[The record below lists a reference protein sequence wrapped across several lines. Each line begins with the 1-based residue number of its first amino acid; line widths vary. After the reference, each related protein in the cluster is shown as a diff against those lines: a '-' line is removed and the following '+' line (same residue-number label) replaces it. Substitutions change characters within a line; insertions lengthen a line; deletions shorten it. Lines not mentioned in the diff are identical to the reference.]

1 MTVYVF
7 QWAYVKPTGAQGHT
21 YETTIETYPNAPRSA
36 PSWVGFYFTVRN
48 DHFYGDDDTNLTVVF
63 WDANSCE
70 NGTCHNEADK
80 ILSNTIDFF
89 PVSGGGLHSSVES
102 FTSYAEYKNQSSNGQ
117 YVLFGRNWGPYPSSK
132 ISLDVSISKQPP
144 NSKPRRSTVFGVT
157 EITGCYLHIYWNAVS
172 GLPQVTYRVDYAPE
186 GHFGADRKN
195 ISLTVKDVKASLSL
209 HGAAKQVLVHI
220 RAVREGTA
228 GEPLIAKISRLTDTC
243 SSRTLSPHS
252 GAFSSLRS
260 TPVPTLQP
268 AGISG
273 IVSTSNQITVS
284 PSPMTTTV
292 NIQTSFGAEIRLSEI
307 QASTISLTHIP
318 TTPTP
323 ALKCWTDWFN
333 IDNPGWTGDYEKLDT
348 LRRSGYKVCKQ
359 PDAVR
364 CRTVQTHIDAKLT
377 GRKLTCSPSVGFF
390 CVNSD
395 QDWGKTCLDYEV
407 KFLCPCDYVDAPTKP
422 PFDLRL
428 GCWTAWL
435 DRDGPGG
442 TGDYEQRNLF
452 SRPICDRP
460 GAVQCRRASNHQEAL
475 KTGQNLFCSPAMGLN
490 LLH

>member
-1 MTVYVF
+1 M
-7 QWAYVKPTGAQGHT
+7 
-21 YETTIETYPNAPRSA
+21 
-36 PSWVGFYFTVRN
+36 GFYFTVRN

-144 NSKPRRSTVFGVT
+144 NSSSINSRVVPACLISRSFLTVEPRRSTVFGVT

-228 GEPLIAKISRLTDTC
+228 GEPLIAKISRLT
-243 SSRTLSPHS
+243 
-252 GAFSSLRS
+252 G
-260 TPVPTLQP
+260 
-268 AGISG
+268 
-273 IVSTSNQITVS
+273 
-284 PSPMTTTV
+284 
-292 NIQTSFGAEIRLSEI
+292 
-307 QASTISLTHIP
+307 
-318 TTPTP
+318 
-323 ALKCWTDWFN
+323 
-333 IDNPGWTGDYEKLDT
+333 KL
-348 LRRSGYKVCKQ
+348 V
-359 PDAVR
+359 
-364 CRTVQTHIDAKLT
+364 I
-377 GRKLTCSPSVGFF
+377 
-390 CVNSD
+390 
-395 QDWGKTCLDYEV
+395 
-407 KFLCPCDYVDAPTKP
+407 
-422 PFDLRL
+422 
-428 GCWTAWL
+428 
-435 DRDGPGG
+435 
-442 TGDYEQRNLF
+442 
-452 SRPICDRP
+452 
-460 GAVQCRRASNHQEAL
+460 
-475 KTGQNLFCSPAMGLN
+475 MLN
-490 LLH
+490 